1 MQRLSAPG
9 AMLVAVMLAIGCSKA
24 SIPSEQGGP
33 DEPPG
38 TKTGTTTGTGS
49 TPSQQADWNAI
60 EQLEVQAKAIAKIDG
75 CPTSADCRSAP
86 VGSRAC
92 GGPRYYIPW
101 CAKTTD
107 SAALY
112 RKLAEVAKAEQDYN
126 KKYELMSTCEF
137 RMPPVVQSS
146 GGSCVAK

>member
-1 MQRLSAPG
+1 
-9 AMLVAVMLAIGCSKA
+9 MLVAVILAIGCSKA
-24 SIPSEQGGP
+24 SIPSDQG
-33 DEPPG
+33 DSDTPPG
-38 TKTGTTTGTGS
+38 SKPGTSTGPGSGS

-86 VGSRAC
+86 VGSRSC

-112 RKLAEVAKAEQDYN
+112 SKLAEVAKAEQDYN

-137 RMPPVVQSS
+137 RMPPVVESS
-146 GGSCVAK
+146 AGSCLAK

>member
-1 MQRLSAPG
+1 MQLLKFGAAILAICLAAGCSTASLPPDEAAPG
-9 AMLVAVMLAIGCSKA
+9 S
-24 SIPSEQGGP
+24 
-33 DEPPG
+33 
-38 TKTGTTTGTGS
+38 KTGTNAGATT
-49 TPSQQADWNAI
+49 PQQSDWSAI
-60 EQLEVQAKAIAKIDG
+60 EKLEVQAKAIARVEG
-75 CPTSADCRSAP
+75 CQASLDCRSAP

-126 KKYELMSTCEF
+126 KKYQLMSTCEF
-137 RMPPVVQSS
+137 RMPPTVESS
-146 GGSCVAK
+146 GGSCVAR